1 MPDTWVKESCT
12 RNTKQPLEA
21 PLGER
26 RDKSPGCEDKQQPG
40 FILLREGFWALD
52 VRGPRGL
59 LVLHSRSPC
68 AAALPGER
76 PQSEVGSNQ
85 EGGRKKP
92 VPQQVGCAQ
101 TPTTIPSPACRLPG
115 WESNHW
121 TNKSGQAGP
130 ASLAERDT
138 RCQCSFKPALGSG
151 LHGSVILTQ
160 LQFQPSSC
168 CWRKTITVYPEKAKL
183 RIQEATACPQAPA
196 PGSGPFPP

>member
-76 PQSEVGSNQ
+76 PQSEVWSNQ

-101 TPTTIPSPACRLPG
+101 TPTTIPALPAGFPAGSQTTEQTNPG
-115 WESNHW
+115 
-121 TNKSGQAGP
+121 K
-130 ASLAERDT
+130 LA
-138 RCQCSFKPALGSG
+138 
-151 LHGSVILTQ
+151 
-160 LQFQPSSC
+160 
-168 CWRKTITVYPEKAKL
+168 
-183 RIQEATACPQAPA
+183 PQAWLRGTRGVSVPLNRL
-196 PGSGPFPP
+196 